1 MIKYES
7 SRQFHQDQLESEKT
21 AMNGR
26 AKAYMI
32 CSIIFIVLAAAAF
45 LTRGSGVLAWGDTV
59 IACVW
64 FVLSMREKAA
74 VRSVRKDGVKPD
86 GNNKEA

>member
-32 CSIIFIVLAAAAF
+32 CSIFFIVLAVSAF
-45 LTRGSGVLAWGDTV
+45 LTRGSGVLAWGNTV
-59 IACVW
+59 IACIW